1 MIYLR
6 ANIKRFLSANL
17 INNCYFCKNNY
28 RMHLTIELPN
38 DLETQLREQA
48 QQKGKALNQYI
59 AGLIREKVS
68 PPKPK
73 ISSLTADETRLFQVI
88 NKGFSTDFWT
98 KLRYLD
104 KKRQEMTLTE
114 SENIELIEMAEKME
128 SANVERLKAL
138 IELAAIRQI
147 DLDILMTQLG
157 LNNGKQ
163 L

>member
-6 ANIKRFLSANL
+6 ANIKGFLSANL
-17 INNCYFCKNNY
+17 IKNCYFCKNNY
-28 RMHLTIELPN
+28 RMHLTIELPQ

-59 AGLIREKVS
+59 TGLIREKVS
-68 PPKPK
+68 SPKPK
-73 ISSLTADETRLFQVI
+73 VSSLTADESRLFQVI

-98 KLRYLD
+98 KLRHLD
-104 KKRQEMTLTE
+104 KKRQEMILTE

-128 SANVERLKAL
+128 TANVERLKAL
-138 IELAAIRQI
+138 IELATIRQI
-147 DLDILMTQLG
+147 DLDVLMTQLG
-157 LNNGKQ
+157 LNNGKY